1 MPRTATERNEPPDPA
16 DGGPG
21 MSAGTADPVAAAAPA
36 TLPAVGGRL
45 TTDRFAGLLPLAPV
59 VCFALVFRSPRGD
72 WWQNR

>member
-1 MPRTATERNEPPDPA
+1 
-16 DGGPG
+16 